1 MNAKAPKSP
10 EPTKKRGLATK
21 GMRYGGRSKGKKNK
35 RTEEI
40 EQRAKLELEA
50 KIRQELL
57 ERDGKISKEGVQT
70 LDDARAVTLQ
80 QGPKLLKDIGA
91 EFTRL
96 FAGMA
101 AYHQPRP
108 DNPNADP
115 ALFKEYA
122 ALALQGAKD
131 FAQYESPKL
140 SAVMVGGEMLT
151 EIVVTGGPS
160 DAEDG
165 GFQPAEATELTID
178 QSGESVDPAPDLK
191 NAVNE

>member
-1 MNAKAPKSP
+1 MEEIPIP
-10 EPTKKRGLATK
+10 KKRRGPAKGTRPSGRRKGGLNKATIE
-21 GMRYGGRSKGKKNK
+21 RQK
-35 RTEEI
+35 RA
-40 EQRAKLELEA
+40 RLELEA
-50 KIRQELL
+50 KVRQELL
-57 ERDGKISKEGVQT
+57 ERDGKISKEGVET
-70 LDDARAVTLQ
+70 IDDARLLAVQ

-101 AYHQPRP
+101 AHYQPRP
-108 DNPNADP
+108 DNPNANP

-160 DAEDG
+160 DEEDG

-178 QSGESVDPAPDLK
+178 QSGESVEPAPEIK
-191 NAVNE
+191 KAVNE